1 MEKIQDDKHIGG
13 QPMKKSMRQ
22 SIRLCCKAACMY
34 SILLLS
40 LFTVTAGT
48 GILLAKCSNEKPINK
63 KEVNVYHTTTAATS
77 TTAQTSTTTATTA
90 IQTSTTT
97 ATTAATTTAATT
109 ATTATTMVVTMVQT
123 TAPMLSTIPAVEEPQ
138 PVYEEI
144 EEPTDQIYEETSDRV
159 YLGNMRITGYVAT
172 GNATASG
179 EMPYVGGVALS
190 TSYGI
195 PYGTRIYIDGFGEYV
210 VNDTGCAYGV
220 VDVFCNT
227 IDECYALTSYA
238 DVYLL
243 GG

>member
-1 MEKIQDDKHIGG
+1 
-13 QPMKKSMRQ
+13 MKRSMRQ
-22 SIRLCCKAACMY
+22 STRLRCKAARMY
-34 SILLLS
+34 STSLLS
-40 LFTVTAGT
+40 LLAVVAGT
-48 GILLAKCSNEKPINK
+48 GMLFAKCSNEKPINK
-63 KEVNVYHTTTAATS
+63 KEVSVYQTTTTTNQAATTTIQTTTTTTALCAS
-77 TTAQTSTTTATTA
+77 TTSVAATTSA
-90 IQTSTTT
+90 
-97 ATTAATTTAATT
+97 ATTAAAATAA
-109 ATTATTMVVTMVQT
+109 ATMVATLQT
-123 TAPMLSTIPAVEEPQ
+123 PTTDILPTVEEPQ
-138 PVYEEI
+138 PIYEEI
-144 EEPTDQIYEETSDRV
+144 EEPEEQIYEETTDRV

-190 TSYGI
+190 TAYGI

>member
-1 MEKIQDDKHIGG
+1 
-13 QPMKKSMRQ
+13 MKRSMRQ
-22 SIRLCCKAACMY
+22 LTRLRHKAARIY
-34 SILLLS
+34 SISLLS
-40 LFTVTAGT
+40 LLAVTTGT
-48 GILLAKCSNEKPINK
+48 GMLLAKCLGEKPINK
-63 KEVNVYHTTTAATS
+63 KEVSVYQTTTTIQTITTAIQTTTTTTAL
-77 TTAQTSTTTATTA
+77 QTSTTTVAA
-90 IQTSTTT
+90 
-97 ATTAATTTAATT
+97 ATTAATAAAAAAATT
-109 ATTATTMVVTMVQT
+109 ATMVVTLQT
-123 TAPMLSTIPAVEEPQ
+123 PTTTMLSMVEEPQ
-138 PVYEEI
+138 PIYEET
-144 EEPTDQIYEETSDRV
+144 EEPEEQIYEETTDRI

-190 TSYGI
+190 TAYGI

>member
-1 MEKIQDDKHIGG
+1 
-13 QPMKKSMRQ
+13 MKKSVRQ
-22 SIRLCCKAACMY
+22 STRLCREAARMY
-34 SILLLS
+34 SISLLS
-40 LFTVTAGT
+40 LLAVTAGT

-77 TTAQTSTTTATTA
+77 TTAQTSTTTTML
-90 IQTSTTT
+90 QTSTTVTTAAT
-97 ATTAATTTAATT
+97 ATTTATSTTTTTAATT
-109 ATTATTMVVTMVQT
+109 MVVTTVQT

-144 EEPTDQIYEETSDRV
+144 EEPTEQIYEETSDRV

>member
-1 MEKIQDDKHIGG
+1 
-13 QPMKKSMRQ
+13 MKKSMRQ
-22 SIRLCCKAACMY
+22 STRLRRKAAQMY
-34 SILLLS
+34 SISLLS

-63 KEVNVYHTTTAATS
+63 KEVSVYHTTTATVTTQTS
-77 TTAQTSTTTATTA
+77 STTTTTA
-90 IQTSTTT
+90 IQTSSSTTTTTTATIT
-97 ATTAATTTAATT
+97 ATTAATTPMVTTIQPLTTT
-109 ATTATTMVVTMVQT
+109 A
-123 TAPMLSTIPAVEEPQ
+123 LSTLLVAEEPQ

-144 EEPTDQIYEETSDRV
+144 EEPTDQIYEETADRV

-195 PYGTRIYIDGFGEYV
+195 PYGTRIYIEGFGEYI

>member
-1 MEKIQDDKHIGG
+1 
-13 QPMKKSMRQ
+13 MKKSMRQ
-22 SIRLCCKAACMY
+22 STRLCRKAARMY
-34 SILLLS
+34 SISLLFL
-40 LFTVTAGT
+40 LAVTAGT
-48 GILLAKCSNEKPINK
+48 SILLAKCSNEEPINK
-63 KEVNVYHTTTAATS
+63 KEVNVYHTTTAA
-77 TTAQTSTTTATTA
+77 AQTQTTTTATTA

-97 ATTAATTTAATT
+97 ATTTAATTTATTPATT
-109 ATTATTMVVTMVQT
+109 ATTPMVTTIQPFT
-123 TAPMLSTIPAVEEPQ
+123 TTTLSTLPVVEEPQ
-138 PVYEEI
+138 PIYEEI
-144 EEPTDQIYEETSDRV
+144 EEPTDQIYEETADRV

>member
-1 MEKIQDDKHIGG
+1 
-13 QPMKKSMRQ
+13 MKKSMRQ
-22 SIRLCCKAACMY
+22 STRLCRKAARMY
-34 SILLLS
+34 SISLLFL
-40 LFTVTAGT
+40 LAVTAGT
-48 GILLAKCSNEKPINK
+48 SILLAKCSNEKPINK

-77 TTAQTSTTTATTA
+77 TTAQTSTTTTML
-90 IQTSTTT
+90 QTSTTV
-97 ATTAATTTAATT
+97 TTAATATTT
-109 ATTATTMVVTMVQT
+109 ATSTTTTAATTMVVTMVQT

>member
-1 MEKIQDDKHIGG
+1 
-13 QPMKKSMRQ
+13 MKRSMRQ
-22 SIRLCCKAACMY
+22 STRLRRKAARIY
-34 SILLLS
+34 SISLLS
-40 LFTVTAGT
+40 LLAITAGT
-48 GILLAKCSNEKPINK
+48 GMLLAKCSGEKPINK
-63 KEVNVYHTTTAATS
+63 KEVRVYQTATTT
-77 TTAQTSTTTATTA
+77 TSTTTT
-90 IQTSTTT
+90 
-97 ATTAATTTAATT
+97 ATTTAATT
-109 ATTATTMVVTMVQT
+109 TMLQTSTTATATPKTATTTTSTTTTAATTMVVTTVQATAT
-123 TAPMLSTIPAVEEPQ
+123 TLSTCDIVEEPQ
-138 PVYEEI
+138 PIYEEI
-144 EEPTDQIYEETSDRV
+144 EELEEQIYEETADRV

-227 IDECYALTSYA
+227 LDECYALTSYA

>member
-1 MEKIQDDKHIGG
+1 
-13 QPMKKSMRQ
+13 MKRSMRQ
-22 SIRLCCKAACMY
+22 STRLRRKAARMY
-34 SILLLS
+34 SISLLS
-40 LFTVTAGT
+40 LLAVVAGT
-48 GILLAKCSNEKPINK
+48 GMLFAKCSNEKPINK
-63 KEVNVYHTTTAATS
+63 KEVSVYQTTTTTIQAATTTIQTTTTTTALCTSTTSVTATS
-77 TTAQTSTTTATTA
+77 TTA
-90 IQTSTTT
+90 
-97 ATTAATTTAATT
+97 TTAATT
-109 ATTATTMVVTMVQT
+109 ATTATATATATAATMVATLQT
-123 TAPMLSTIPAVEEPQ
+123 PTTDISPTVEEPQ
-138 PVYEEI
+138 LIYEEI
-144 EEPTDQIYEETSDRV
+144 EEPEEQIYEETTDRI

-190 TSYGI
+190 TAYGI
-195 PYGTRIYIDGFGEYV
+195 PYGTRIYIDGFGEYI

>member
-1 MEKIQDDKHIGG
+1 
-13 QPMKKSMRQ
+13 MKKSMRQ
-22 SIRLCCKAACMY
+22 STRLCCKAACTY

-63 KEVNVYHTTTAATS
+63 KEVNVYHTTTAATQTQTS
-77 TTAQTSTTTATTA
+77 TSTTTATTV

-97 ATTAATTTAATT
+97 ATTTAATTTATTTTTAATT
-109 ATTATTMVVTMVQT
+109 PVVTTIQPL
-123 TAPMLSTIPAVEEPQ
+123 TAHMLSTLPVVEEPQ

-144 EEPTDQIYEETSDRV
+144 EEPTNQIYEETSDRV

-190 TSYGI
+190 ASYDI

>member
-1 MEKIQDDKHIGG
+1 
-13 QPMKKSMRQ
+13 MKKSMRQ
-22 SIRLCCKAACMY
+22 LTRLCCKAACMY

-40 LFTVTAGT
+40 LLAVTVGT
-48 GILLAKCSNEKPINK
+48 SILLAKCSNEKPINK

-77 TTAQTSTTTATTA
+77 TTAQTSTTTTML
-90 IQTSTTT
+90 QTSTTVTTAAT
-97 ATTAATTTAATT
+97 ATTTTTAATT
-109 ATTATTMVVTMVQT
+109 MAVTMVQT
-123 TAPMLSTIPAVEEPQ
+123 TAPMLSTLPAVEEPQ

-144 EEPTDQIYEETSDRV
+144 EEPTNQIYEETSDRV

-195 PYGTRIYIDGFGEYV
+195 SYGTHIYIDGFGEYV

>member
-1 MEKIQDDKHIGG
+1 
-13 QPMKKSMRQ
+13 MKKSVRQ
-22 SIRLCCKAACMY
+22 STRLCCEAARMY
-34 SILLLS
+34 SISLLS
-40 LFTVTAGT
+40 LLAVTAGT

-77 TTAQTSTTTATTA
+77 TTAQTSTMVTTAATA
-90 IQTSTTT
+90 TTT
-97 ATTAATTTAATT
+97 ATTIATTTATATAT
-109 ATTATTMVVTMVQT
+109 ATTTAATTMVVTMVQT
-123 TAPMLSTIPAVEEPQ
+123 TAPMLSTLPVVEEPQ

>member
-1 MEKIQDDKHIGG
+1 
-13 QPMKKSMRQ
+13 MKRSMRQ
-22 SIRLCCKAACMY
+22 STRLRRKAARMY
-34 SILLLS
+34 SISLLS
-40 LFTVTAGT
+40 LLAITAGT
-48 GILLAKCSNEKPINK
+48 GMLLAKCSGEKPINK
-63 KEVNVYHTTTAATS
+63 KEVRVYQTATTTIQTATTTTAL
-77 TTAQTSTTTATTA
+77 QTSTTTVAA
-90 IQTSTTT
+90 A
-97 ATTAATTTAATT
+97 ATTAATIAATT
-109 ATTATTMVVTMVQT
+109 ATMVVTLQT
-123 TAPMLSTIPAVEEPQ
+123 PTTTMLSMVEEPQ

-144 EEPTDQIYEETSDRV
+144 EEPTDQIYEETADRV

-227 IDECYALTSYA
+227 LDECYALTSYA

>member
-1 MEKIQDDKHIGG
+1 
-13 QPMKKSMRQ
+13 MKKSMRQ
-22 SIRLCCKAACMY
+22 STRLCCKAACMY

-63 KEVNVYHTTTAATS
+63 KEVNVHHTTTAATQTQTS
-77 TTAQTSTTTATTA
+77 TSTTTATTA
-90 IQTSTTT
+90 IQTSTTAAT
-97 ATTAATTTAATT
+97 AETAATATTTATSTTTT
-109 ATTATTMVVTMVQT
+109 AATTMVVTMVQT

-144 EEPTDQIYEETSDRV
+144 EEPTEQIYDETSDRV
-159 YLGNMRITGYVAT
+159 YLGNMRITGYVTT

-179 EMPYVGGVALS
+179 EMPYVGGVALN

>member
-1 MEKIQDDKHIGG
+1 
-13 QPMKKSMRQ
+13 MKKSMRQ
-22 SIRLCCKAACMY
+22 STRLCRKAARMY
-34 SILLLS
+34 SISLLFL
-40 LFTVTAGT
+40 LAATAGT
-48 GILLAKCSNEKPINK
+48 SILLAKCSNEKPINK

-77 TTAQTSTTTATTA
+77 TTAQTSTTTTML
-90 IQTSTTT
+90 QTSTTT
-97 ATTAATTTAATT
+97 ATSTTTTA
-109 ATTATTMVVTMVQT
+109 ATTMVVTMVQT
-123 TAPMLSTIPAVEEPQ
+123 TAPMLSTIPVVEEPQ

-195 PYGTRIYIDGFGEYV
+195 PYGTHIYIDGFGEYV

>member
-1 MEKIQDDKHIGG
+1 
-13 QPMKKSMRQ
+13 MKKSMRQ
-22 SIRLCCKAACMY
+22 STRLCCKAACMY

-63 KEVNVYHTTTAATS
+63 KEVSVYYTTTAATS
-77 TTAQTSTTTATTA
+77 TTAQTSTTTTML
-90 IQTSTTT
+90 QTSTTV
-97 ATTAATTTAATT
+97 TTAATAT
-109 ATTATTMVVTMVQT
+109 TTMVVTMVQT
-123 TAPMLSTIPAVEEPQ
+123 TAPTLSTPPIIEEPQ

-195 PYGTRIYIDGFGEYV
+195 PYGTHIYIDGFGEYV

>member
-1 MEKIQDDKHIGG
+1 
-13 QPMKKSMRQ
+13 MKRSMRQ
-22 SIRLCCKAACMY
+22 SARLRRKAARMY
-34 SILLLS
+34 SISLLS
-40 LFTVTAGT
+40 LLAVAAGT
-48 GILLAKCSNEKPINK
+48 GLLLAKCSGEKPINK
-63 KEVNVYHTTTAATS
+63 KEVSVYQTTTAATTIQP
-77 TTAQTSTTTATTA
+77 TTAAIQTTTTTMLQTTATTTA
-90 IQTSTTT
+90 ATTT
-97 ATTAATTTAATT
+97 ATTAASATMVATLQTPTT
-109 ATTATTMVVTMVQT
+109 AT
-123 TAPMLSTIPAVEEPQ
+123 LSTMEEPQ
-138 PVYEEI
+138 PIYEEI
-144 EEPTDQIYEETSDRV
+144 EEPVEQIYEETTDRT

-190 TSYGI
+190 TAYGI
-195 PYGTRIYIDGFGEYV
+195 PYGTRIYIDGFGEYI

>member
-1 MEKIQDDKHIGG
+1 
-13 QPMKKSMRQ
+13 MKKSMRQ
-22 SIRLCCKAACMY
+22 STRLCRKAARMY
-34 SILLLS
+34 SISLLFL
-40 LFTVTAGT
+40 LVATAGT
-48 GILLAKCSNEKPINK
+48 SILLAKCSNEKPINK

-77 TTAQTSTTTATTA
+77 TTAQTSTTTTML
-90 IQTSTTT
+90 QTSTTV
-97 ATTAATTTAATT
+97 TTAATATTT
-109 ATTATTMVVTMVQT
+109 ATSTTT
-123 TAPMLSTIPAVEEPQ
+123 TAPMLSTLPAVEEPQ

>member
-1 MEKIQDDKHIGG
+1 
-13 QPMKKSMRQ
+13 MKRSMRQ
-22 SIRLCCKAACMY
+22 STRLRRKAARMY
-34 SILLLS
+34 SISLLS
-40 LFTVTAGT
+40 LLAVVAGT
-48 GILLAKCSNEKPINK
+48 GVLFAKWSNEKPINK
-63 KEVNVYHTTTAATS
+63 KEVSVYQTTTTTNQAATTTIQTTTTTTALCTSTTSVAATS
-77 TTAQTSTTTATTA
+77 TTA
-90 IQTSTTT
+90 
-97 ATTAATTTAATT
+97 ATTAATLQTPTTDISPT
-109 ATTATTMVVTMVQT
+109 
-123 TAPMLSTIPAVEEPQ
+123 VEEPQ
-138 PVYEEI
+138 LIYEEI
-144 EEPTDQIYEETSDRV
+144 EEPEEQIYEETTDRI

-190 TSYGI
+190 TAYGI
-195 PYGTRIYIDGFGEYV
+195 PYGTRIYIDGFGEYI

>member
-1 MEKIQDDKHIGG
+1 
-13 QPMKKSMRQ
+13 MKKSMRQ
-22 SIRLCCKAACMY
+22 STRLCRKAARMY
-34 SILLLS
+34 SISLLS
-40 LFTVTAGT
+40 LLAVTAGT
-48 GILLAKCSNEKPINK
+48 SILLAKCSNEKPINK
-63 KEVNVYHTTTAATS
+63 KEVNVYHTTTAAAS
-77 TTAQTSTTTATTA
+77 TTAQTSTTTTMLQTSTTVTTA
-90 IQTSTTT
+90 ATATTT
-97 ATTAATTTAATT
+97 ATTTATSTTTTSTTTTAA
-109 ATTATTMVVTMVQT
+109 TATTMVVTMVQT

-190 TSYGI
+190 ASYGI
-195 PYGTRIYIDGFGEYV
+195 PYGTHIYIDGFGEYV